1 MSASIRKEIRFRVYV
16 TFTGICLFGAII
28 LFKASLIS
36 FKEGPKLHII
46 ATELKT
52 RYRYDTIQ
60 PERGNIYSED
70 GVLLCSSVPE
80 FEVGID
86 FSVINADTFSAK
98 IDTLSLC
105 MSRLFKDKSA
115 DEYKEEFI
123 HAYEKECQY
132 YPIPG
137 KLNYVQYE
145 AMRSFPIFCKGKGY
159 GGFIAKRTEKRD
171 PPYKNL
177 AYRTLGIFR
186 DDNSTGLE
194 GEYND
199 ELTGDYGTCESQKSA
214 AGWIPVEG
222 TEVEPQNGK
231 DIVTTLDMNIQDVA
245 EHALLNM
252 LQTKGG
258 MYGTCIVMEV
268 KTGKIR
274 ALVNLGKQ
282 FKDGPYIENY
292 NYALIPTEPGST
304 FKLVTLLSLLNDKL
318 IKVDDMVN
326 PEGGRVRFG
335 DRIMEDTHGVNGP
348 IPIWDAYAQSSN
360 CAMAKLAT
368 KYYQTNPS
376 KFIKHMVDLHLD
388 DTTGIDLP
396 GEQHPTINKAVN
408 KWGATT
414 LPWMATGYGVSI
426 SPMQTCMLY
435 NAIANNGTMVKPYL
449 VSAIKEYGKVVK
461 TIEPRVV
468 VEHVGDSSTVAQ
480 LQKCMRAVVTEG
492 TAKGIQ
498 SPFYTMA
505 GKTGTAQVT
514 DGKKIRYADGVY
526 QGSFVGYFPADA
538 PKYTI
543 CVVIRTEPHSA
554 AYYGVSIAA
563 PVFRQVADKI
573 FSANIGSWA
582 APLDSFAKNGSGRF
596 TSSMATSTNYKI
608 LFNGI
613 NKPVNTPADYMDG
626 LMQMHQDSTKHVT
639 IQAAKVYKN
648 IMPDVKGMGL
658 KDAVYMLE
666 TCGLKVRIQGKG
678 KVQAQSIEPGIRIIK
693 GQSIILQ
700 LS

>member
-1 MSASIRKEIRFRVYV
+1 MSANIKKDIRFRVYM
-16 TFTGICLFGAII
+16 TFVGICLFGVII
-28 LFKASLIS
+28 IFKAALIQI
-36 FKEGPKLHII
+36 KEGPKLRAL

-52 RYRYDTIQ
+52 RYRYDTIAA
-60 PERGNIYSED
+60 ERGNIYTED

-86 FSVINADTFSAK
+86 FSVMNPDTFSAR
-98 IDTLSLC
+98 IDTLSQLLAD
-105 MSRLFKDKSA
+105 LFKDKSA
-115 DEYKEEFI
+115 EMYKEEFI
-123 HAYEKECQY
+123 HQFEKKSQY
-132 YPIPG
+132 YPLGG

-145 AMRSFPIFCKGKGY
+145 ALRSFPIFCKGKGV
-159 GGFIAKRTEKRD
+159 GGFITHRTEKRD

-186 DDNSTGLE
+186 GDGSTGLE
-194 GEYND
+194 GQYND
-199 ELTGDYGTCESQKSA
+199 ELTGEAGTCESQKTA

-222 TEVEPQNGK
+222 SEEEPENGK

-245 EHALLNM
+245 EHALMNM

-258 MYGTCIVMEV
+258 AYGTCIVMEV
-268 KTGKIR
+268 ATGKIK

-282 FKDGPYIENY
+282 YKDNTYIENY

-304 FKLVTLLSLLNDKL
+304 FKMVTLLSLLNDKL
-318 IKVDDMVN
+318 ITVDDMVN
-326 PEGGRVRFG
+326 PEGGQVRFG
-335 DRIMEDTHGVNGP
+335 DEVMKDAHGSDGP
-348 IPIWDAYAQSSN
+348 MPIWKAYAESSN
-360 CAMAKLAT
+360 CAMAKLAN
-368 KYYQTNPS
+368 KYYKASPS
-376 KFIKHMVDLHLD
+376 KFIKQMLALHLD
-388 DTTGIDLP
+388 SLTGIDLP
-396 GEQHPTINKAVN
+396 GEQRPTVNKSTA

-426 SPMQTCMLY
+426 SPMHTCMMY
-435 NAIANNGTMVKPYL
+435 NAIANNGRMMKPYL

-461 TIEPRVV
+461 NVNPTVV
-468 VEHVGDSSTVAQ
+468 VEHVGDSSTIAQ
-480 LQKCMRAVVTEG
+480 LQRCMRAVVTEG

-514 DGKKIRYADGVY
+514 DGKKIKYSDGVY

-543 CVVIRTEPHSA
+543 CVVIRTEAHSA
-554 AYYGVSIAA
+554 AYYGVAIAA
-563 PVFRQVADKI
+563 PVFRQIADKI
-573 FSANIGSWA
+573 FSANIGSWG
-582 APLDSFAKNGSGRF
+582 APLDSFAKTNSGKI
-596 TSSMATSTNYKI
+596 TSLMATSNNYRT
-608 LFNGI
+608 LLNGI
-613 NKPVNTPADYMDG
+613 SIPVATPTDYQDG
-626 LMQMHQDSTKHVT
+626 LMQLHQDSTKH
-639 IQAAKVYKN
+639 INIRQAKVYRN

-666 TCGLKVRIQGKG
+666 TCGLKVKIQGKG
-678 KVQAQSIEPGIRIIK
+678 RVQIQSIEPGVRINK
-693 GQSIILQ
+693 GQNITLQ